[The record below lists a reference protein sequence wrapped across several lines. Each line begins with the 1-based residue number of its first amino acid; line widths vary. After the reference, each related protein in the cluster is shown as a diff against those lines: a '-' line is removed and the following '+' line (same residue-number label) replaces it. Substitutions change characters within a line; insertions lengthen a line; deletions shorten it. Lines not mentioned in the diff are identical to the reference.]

1 MPRNRRDVD
10 RELKVAELIE
20 AAEELFTA
28 RGYVGTTMTSI
39 AAKAGIA
46 PNAVYWYFPSK
57 DHLLVAVLDRKLE
70 QAMAD
75 AGSGLPDDLG
85 QTISAGLRRLRSYPT
100 LGALVHQRAP
110 HSTVVAEFHNR
121 LHQILR
127 GFLIGEVERQGRKGA
142 EAELIADTIIAVI
155 DADPDHGGPRRQREE
170 LLEYL
175 FAHLLGAS
183 PQSKSRKRG
192 SG

>member
-1 MPRNRRDVD
+1 VPRNRRDVD
-10 RELKVAELIE
+10 RDLKVAELIE
-20 AAEELFTA
+20 AAEVLFA
-28 RGYVGTTMTSI
+28 AGGYVGTTMTSI
-39 AAKAGIA
+39 AAKAGVA

-75 AGSGLPDDLG
+75 ASSGLPEDLG
-85 QTISAGLRRLRSYPT
+85 ETINVGLRRLGSYPD

-110 HSTVVAEFHNR
+110 HSAVVADFHNR

-127 GFLIGEVERQGRKGA
+127 GFLIAAVEKQGRRGA
-142 EAELIADTIIAVI
+142 EAELIADTIIAVL
-155 DADPDHGGPRRQREE
+155 DSDPDHGGPRRKREE

-175 FAHLLGAS
+175 FTRLLGAS
-183 PQSKSRKRG
+183 PQARDRKRATG
-192 SG
+192 